1 MAEAPSLPYARDEA
15 STSYANAT
23 YQQYADT
30 FDAEEEDEMDGEM
43 SVVEDESTR
52 ETQYWAAN
60 RHRGAKADTK
70 GEEEQ
75 GGQTAL
81 RKHERWLMRCSGME
95 TTVKTQDIQLR
106 HVHLSEY
113 RCRPSGC
120 RQNESVCKARV
131 LAGSHRTTSD
141 ESYRCYRTE

>member
-30 FDAEEEDEMDGEM
+30 FDAEEEDELDGEI
-43 SVVEDESTR
+43 SVEDESAR

-60 RHRGAKADTK
+60 RHRRPKGETK

-75 GGQTAL
+75 GRPTNFLIEWEG
-81 RKHERWLMRCSGME
+81 EMSG
-95 TTVKTQDIQLR
+95 
-106 HVHLSEY
+106 
-113 RCRPSGC
+113 
-120 RQNESVCKARV
+120 N
-131 LAGSHRTTSD
+131 
-141 ESYRCYRTE
+141 